1 MAKPVNNKSMI
12 AFLFGQMEKLDNEE
26 IDTSTAK
33 EQANLAKQINNGLR
47 YELDRAKILIE
58 LKQHNNSYQ
67 DNIPLRGAESKG
79 FD

>member
-12 AFLFGQMEKLDNEE
+12 AFLFGQMEKLDNNE
-26 IDTSTAK
+26 IDTATAK

-47 YELDRAKILIE
+47 YELDRANTLMQLRE
-58 LKQHNNSYQ
+58 HNNAYQ
-67 DNIPLRGAESKG
+67 DNIPLRDVESKN